1 MLTVGTALLPKNV
14 TQPLFNW
21 PLRMAPTVTR
31 LKPVNTGT
39 LTANWPSSPTLT
51 VMGKAPVSAF
61 CRVWIIKVVPFWDLT
76 SITAD
81 YLASVGVGFTSTT
94 LNQSVALLVPT
105 RNHIFPFQHSHANCK
120 SGEGRT
126 LLDIRTRAGLGTST
140 TSSTVAPVAASP
152 SARSFENASTLPR

>member
-51 VMGKAPVSAF
+51 VMGKAPAAAF
-61 CRVWIIKVVPFWDLT
+61 CRVWIIKVVPFWALP

-81 YLASVGVGFTSTT
+81 SLAMVGVGFTSTM
-94 LNQSVALLVPT
+94 LNQSGALLVPT
-105 RNHIFPFQHSHANCK
+105 RSHVFPFQHSHANPEK
-120 SGEGRT
+120 GGRC
-126 LLDIRTRAGLGTST
+126 
-140 TSSTVAPVAASP
+140 
-152 SARSFENASTLPR
+152 